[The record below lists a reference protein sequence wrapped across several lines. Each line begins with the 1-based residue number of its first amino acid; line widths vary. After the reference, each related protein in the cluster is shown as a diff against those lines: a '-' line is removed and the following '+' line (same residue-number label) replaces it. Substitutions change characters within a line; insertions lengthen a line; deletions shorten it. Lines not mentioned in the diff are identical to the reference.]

1 MSDTDDIDERI
12 ERFDSGASIEAT
24 LERGTGTRDE
34 DKIRIKGKGESADA
48 ALAEFEQML
57 EQYEDELADRMRD
70 IQPTEGGDDE

>member
-24 LERGTGTRDE
+24 LKRGTGTRDE

-48 ALAEFEQML
+48 ALDEFEQML
-57 EQYEDELADRMRD
+57 ERYEDGLSDRMRD
-70 IQPTEGGDDE
+70 IQPSEGGDDG